1 MVFYASSDIQLGFTE
16 RKIFP
21 KQKMKLRTAQ
31 IITCDV
37 QDCVQEL
44 KIPCREEGEGSA
56 GRIKQREEQR
66 EIATEI
72 EIEIDNP

>member
-1 MVFYASSDIQLGFTE
+1 
-16 RKIFP
+16 
-21 KQKMKLRTAQ
+21 MKLRTAQ

-56 GRIKQREEQR
+56 GRNKQREEQR